1 MRKFLQ
7 FAVLVSAGTG
17 MLAAQWYNLPVERA
31 NFRATPLTVADM
43 ERIVNAEKQIKQRQS
58 DERAAR
64 AVFIPYGA
72 GCERFSGIVSST
84 ARKHNLSPR
93 LMAAQIVVE
102 SGCKSAVVSP
112 AGAVG
117 LMQVECRHTWRQYSR
132 QELMNP
138 ARNAD
143 VGADILSGYIR
154 QTGSYREGLKRYF
167 GVTPGSDQAD
177 AYADK
182 VLAIAGRRK

>member
-1 MRKFLQ
+1 MRKLIQ
-7 FAVLVSAGTG
+7 FGALVAAGTS
-17 MLAAQWYNLPVERA
+17 MLALQWMNLPVEQPHVKVE
-31 NFRATPLTVADM
+31 PLTVERM
-43 ERIVNAEKQIKQRQS
+43 ETIRNAERQVEQRES

-64 AVFIPYGA
+64 AVLVPFGERCEGFA
-72 GCERFSGIVSST
+72 GLAANS
-84 ARKHNLSPR
+84 ARRHNLRPR
-93 LMAAQIVVE
+93 LVAAQIVVE
-102 SGCKSAVVSP
+102 SGCQPAVVSK

-143 VGADILSGYIR
+143 IGADILSHYVK

-167 GVTPGSDQAD
+167 GITPGSDQAD
-177 AYADK
+177 IYADK
-182 VLAIAGRRK
+182 VLTLAGRKN

>member
-1 MRKFLQ
+1 MSKILQ
-7 FAVLVSAGTG
+7 FGALVAAGTG
-17 MLAAQWYNLPVERA
+17 MLAAQWLNMPVERA
-31 NFRATPLTVADM
+31 QFRATPLTVESM
-43 ERIVNAEKQIKQRQS
+43 ERIRNVEKQVEQRKS

-64 AVFIPYGA
+64 AIFISFGA
-72 GCERFSGIVSST
+72 RCEGFSGFAASS
-84 ARKHNLSPR
+84 ARRHNLPPR
-93 LMAAQIVVE
+93 LVAAQIVTE
-102 SGCKSAVVSP
+102 SGCNAAVVSP

-138 ARNAD
+138 QRNVD
-143 VGADILSGYIR
+143 VGADILAGYVK

-177 AYADK
+177 IYADK
-182 VLAIAGRRK
+182 VLALSRGRN